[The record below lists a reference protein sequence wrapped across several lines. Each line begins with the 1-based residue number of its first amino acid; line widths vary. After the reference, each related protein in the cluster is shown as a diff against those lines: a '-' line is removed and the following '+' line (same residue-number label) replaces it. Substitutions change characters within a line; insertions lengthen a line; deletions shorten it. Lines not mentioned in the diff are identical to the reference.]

1 MSTSPSPSSTS
12 ENIIKAS
19 HSTKRRV
26 ITEVISASYTP
37 FDHRSAVVE
46 PFGNESKR
54 DVEFLEKL
62 NVMLLELMLEF
73 HAWSTARPAQE
84 SDSTADALEKEVK
97 IVMELEKEQ
106 GTSSL
111 IGRLVFP
118 TYCQK
123 TRQRLNDFVTRIKLA
138 LAALTDLS
146 G

>member
-1 MSTSPSPSSTS
+1 MSPSPSPSSTPEIS
-12 ENIIKAS
+12 KTSQIV
-19 HSTKRRV
+19 KRRA
-26 ITEVISASYTP
+26 ITEVISTSYTP
-37 FDHRSAVVE
+37 FDHRSSVVE
-46 PFGNESKR
+46 PFDNESKR

-84 SDSTADALEKEVK
+84 SDTTADALEKEVK
-97 IVMELEKEQ
+97 IVIELEKEQ
-106 GTSSL
+106 E
-111 IGRLVFP
+111 
-118 TYCQK
+118 K